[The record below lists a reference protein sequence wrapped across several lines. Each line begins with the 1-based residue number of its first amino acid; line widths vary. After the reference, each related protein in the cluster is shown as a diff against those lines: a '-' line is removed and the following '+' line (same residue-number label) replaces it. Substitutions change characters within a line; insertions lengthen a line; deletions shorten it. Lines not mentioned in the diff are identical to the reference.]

1 MLVLLQNMFQY
12 LTTIFECF
20 TQLSIHCKKNDNFHP
35 CMWVEISQMGVNN
48 HLFQVMVE
56 I

>member
-1 MLVLLQNMFQY
+1 MQTHQRDQVRV
-12 LTTIFECF
+12 EARSCDKVP
-20 TQLSIHCKKNDNFHP
+20 CKKNDNFHP